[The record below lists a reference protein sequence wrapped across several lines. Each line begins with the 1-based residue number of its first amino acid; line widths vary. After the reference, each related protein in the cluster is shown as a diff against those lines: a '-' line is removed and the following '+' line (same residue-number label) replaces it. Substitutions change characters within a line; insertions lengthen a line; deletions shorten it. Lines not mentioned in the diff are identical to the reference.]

1 MTYDDLIPKPT
12 SDLFTAVLWS
22 APKNEPILRSFINA
36 VLIDTGMSPIA
47 HAEVLNPYNIKDFA
61 VDKAIILDVRVRDE
75 QGRLYDIEIQVAAHR
90 AFNNRILHYWSNIY
104 TSQLQSGEN
113 YVKLR
118 PVISIVITEF
128 PIFPDLKKP
137 HALFR
142 LAAQENPNVLLSDH
156 LQIHFVRLSEL
167 QKGHWEKLEGI
178 CRELRHWL
186 NFFVFAAMKTEKE
199 MSGLTDNDP
208 IIQEAYAELQRFYAN
223 GESREKIR
231 QRERFILDYESG
243 IDAAKLEG
251 KEEGEAK
258 GEAKGKADLVLRI
271 LSKRFGSVSDQ
282 LKSKLFLL
290 TDIARLDELA
300 DMSLDC
306 VSLEEFEKALQ

>member
-61 VDKAIILDVRVRDE
+61 VDKAIILDVRVRDN
-75 QGRLYDIEIQVAAHR
+75 QNHLYDIEIQVAAHR

-113 YVKLR
+113 YTKLR

-128 PIFPDLKKP
+128 PIFPELEKP
-137 HALFR
+137 HTLFQV
-142 LAAQENPNVLLSDH
+142 AAQENPGVLLTDH

-167 QKGHWEKLEGI
+167 QRGHREKLEGM

-186 NFFVFAAMKTEKE
+186 NFFVFAAMKTEEE

-208 IIQEAYAELQRFYAN
+208 IIQEAYAELRRFYAN

-251 KEEGEAK
+251 KEEGKAE
-258 GEAKGKADLVLRI
+258 GKAGTI
-271 LSKRFGSVSDQ
+271 LQILTKRLGKPSGE
-282 LKSKLFLL
+282 LESKLFAL
-290 TDIARLDELA
+290 TDLEQLDKLA

-306 VSLEEFEKALQ
+306 VSLEEFEKALR